1 MDRKSS
7 SLSQV
12 LPNEISMKQEI
23 EVLKW
28 NQSFTEWLWL
38 TDWLNLR
45 FKFKSKRLNDF
56 GRLTF
61 NHLLSVEVM
70 IELYLNVA
78 NIKDKNSF
86 FMYSMMTVSKT
97 IYQRIVSRQSC
108 GSRVKTRDHMSRCDL
123 RQRPIDEVQK
133 ERKTAWWVF

>member
-1 MDRKSS
+1 M
-7 SLSQV
+7 
-12 LPNEISMKQEI
+12 
-23 EVLKW
+23 
-28 NQSFTEWLWL
+28 
-38 TDWLNLR
+38 NLR

-70 IELYLNVA
+70 IEFNLNFA

-86 FMYSMMTVSKT
+86 FVYSMMTVSKT

-108 GSRVKTRDHMSRCDL
+108 GSPVKTRDHRSRCDL

-133 ERKTAWWVF
+133 ERKTA